1 MYFNRKNSQQKNWR
15 MIKKGKHFLFGCA
28 LVFALGATANVAK
41 ADTVLKDSA
50 TAVDNALPS
59 SDSQGEADS
68 EEDSS
73 SQAAPAAIAY
83 RAYEVRYI
91 DENGQVIHKTANVE
105 TTGANGIIVQADA
118 IPEGYELAQGQTEY
132 VTHTFTAEE
141 VNVVTIQIVKKAEV
155 VHAADKTVLEQ
166 VTSEADLLADE
177 ALRQVAKEQA
187 SNTALETAAQATKA
201 AAQEAQVVLADTRA
215 VQEVVDAQV
224 ELVKAS
230 TKALHDEMLKVDAD
244 GTVTTQLKVEAAAN
258 AGGSGHNGF
267 YVTGRNSDTGSI
279 DSEPRVKISI
289 AKVEGQNVTFDIVL
303 KNEIPNKN
311 NKTHV
316 FGLGTDVDA
325 NSLQIKRFGSSS
337 ASGPWAQEGSWTYA
351 NWPGRKASGQTGGL
365 LYHYNNLRSQDSSTT
380 SQQAT
385 LNPSTIGVVLD
396 HDNPSG
402 STYVKYSVTARV
414 RDGKMPS
421 NVAVMAG
428 LYRDFDGYFVS
439 VPAVA
444 DPVGPEF
451 KNTSSSRQTTPK
463 DIYIWKDTP
472 M

>member
-28 LVFALGATANVAK
+28 LVFALGATANVVK

-50 TAVDNALPS
+50 VAVDNALPS

-83 RAYEVRYI
+83 HAYEVRYV

-105 TTGANGIIVQADA
+105 TTGENGIIVQADA

-187 SNTALETAAQATKA
+187 GNTALETAAQATKA

-215 VQEVVDAQV
+215 VQEVIDAQV

-244 GTVTTQLKVEAAAN
+244 GTVTAQL
-258 AGGSGHNGF
+258 ST
-267 YVTGRNSDTGSI
+267 VTG
-279 DSEPRVKISI
+279 
-289 AKVEGQNVTFDIVL
+289 
-303 KNEIPNKN
+303 
-311 NKTHV
+311 
-316 FGLGTDVDA
+316 
-325 NSLQIKRFGSSS
+325 
-337 ASGPWAQEGSWTYA
+337 
-351 NWPGRKASGQTGGL
+351 
-365 LYHYNNLRSQDSSTT
+365 STT
-380 SQQAT
+380 GT
-385 LNPSTIGVVLD
+385 NPQRI
-396 HDNPSG
+396 
-402 STYVKYSVTARV
+402 YV
-414 RDGKMPS
+414 
-421 NVAVMAG
+421 
-428 LYRDFDGYFVS
+428 
-439 VPAVA
+439 
-444 DPVGPEF
+444 F
-451 KNTSSSRQTTPK
+451 KNTA
-463 DIYIWKDTP
+463 
-472 M
+472 